1 MENPLA
7 SNEMPIGPSLF
18 TAFLC
23 ILFGANAVAIKISLS
38 GLGAFTTAGLR
49 FGIAGVTILL
59 WAIFKKQSLKAN
71 KKQIFQLLILSQLFV
86 IQSSFFYI
94 GLTQTAASQAVII
107 NLMPFVVLIFAHYFI
122 PGERITFKKGVGV
135 SLGFLGVLFLFF
147 DSHQV
152 SSNLRTGDMMII
164 LAAFFL
170 GVQCS
175 LCEKNKFRF
184 YRHPDNLASH
194 GSGCPIFHFIWI
206 CLGFTNE

>member
-1 MENPLA
+1 MA

-107 NLMPFVVLIFAHYFI
+107 NLMPFVVLIFAIILFQ
-122 PGERITFKKGVGV
+122 ESALLLKKGWV
-135 SLGFLGVLFLFF
+135 SVLGFL
-147 DSHQV
+147 V
-152 SSNLRTGDMMII
+152 SCS
-164 LAAFFL
+164 FFL
-170 GVQCS
+170 TATRCQ
-175 LCEKNKFRF
+175 
-184 YRHPDNLASH
+184 A
-194 GSGCPIFHFIWI
+194 I
-206 CLGFTNE
+206 